1 MASISAGVN
10 LPLMRA
16 LDSKLG
22 KAFVYVALF
31 TVMAGDAVRYSISF
45 TGYAVFALALSI
57 VMGVTFFRM
66 KPWQTVKQVPWP
78 LAALLGLMLVG
89 SLWSNYQLV
98 SLGVSVLQMIQ
109 SAFAIVIAAA
119 FSWRQIMTMLANTIR
134 FILGASILF
143 ELYASLVVRGPVPP
157 IFKLYSGDKPP
168 APDYYWTR
176 GNLLNGDRV
185 QGIVGNSN
193 ILAYLA
199 MIGLVL
205 FAIEYTTSSMSRW
218 ISGTSAVVAVAA
230 IIDAWSMTI
239 NIALAA
245 VLVAAIV
252 SIAAEGKDKLT
263 RHRYYR
269 VAWWSVGISA
279 LGVLAFRAQIFA
291 LMGKSADM
299 TGRTYIWKKVLELID
314 QRPLQGWGWTSYWL
328 PLVEPYKGLIV
339 MHGVPY
345 LQAHNAF
352 LDVWLQLGILGL
364 GLFVGLLGYTFVPL
378 WRLAVRHTSPLYL
391 WPILVFVGI
400 VVQNLTESRMLIEI
414 GWMLLVLFAV
424 KVRDPEESL
433 EPRVDSPKRARLLSP
448 GLRRS
453 QSQPRKDR

>member
-1 MASISAGVN
+1 MSALN
-10 LPLMRA
+10 NR
-16 LDSKLG
+16 LG
-22 KAFVYVALF
+22 KAFVYVVLF
-31 TVMAGDAVRYSISF
+31 TLMAGDAVRYSISF
-45 TGYAVFALALSI
+45 LGYAIFALGLTVA
-57 VMGVTFFRM
+57 MGVMFFRL
-66 KPWQTVKQVPWP
+66 KPWNTIKQIPWP
-78 LAALLGLMLVG
+78 LTALLGLMLVG

-98 SLGVSVLQMIQ
+98 SLGVSVLQIIQ
-109 SAFAIVIAAA
+109 SAFAVVLAAA
-119 FSWRQIMTMLANTIR
+119 YSWREIMNMLANTIR
-134 FILGASILF
+134 FILGASIIF
-143 ELYASLVVRGPVPP
+143 ELYAAFIVRGPVPP
-157 IFKLYSGDKPP
+157 IFKLYSGDRPP

-185 QGIVGNSN
+185 QGILGNSN
-193 ILAYLA
+193 ILAYIA
-199 MIGLVL
+199 MIGLIL
-205 FAIEYTTSSMSRW
+205 FAIEFTTSSISRW
-218 ISGTSAVVAVAA
+218 ISGASVAVAIAA

-245 VLVAAIV
+245 VVLAAVV
-252 SIAAEGKDKLT
+252 SIAAEGKDKIT

-269 VAWWSVGISA
+269 VAWWSVGLGA

-299 TGRTYIWKKVLELID
+299 TGRTVIWKKVLELID

-328 PLVEPYKGLIV
+328 PFVEPYKGLVV

-364 GLFVGLLGYTFVPL
+364 GLFLGVLGYTFVPL

-400 VVQNLTESRMLIEI
+400 VVQNLTESRMLIEL
-414 GWMLLVLFAV
+414 GWMLLVLFAT
-424 KVRDPEESL
+424 KVGDPEETL

-448 GLRRS
+448 GLLRS
-453 QSQPRKDR
+453 QPQQRKDR